1 MWPDNRGMIM
11 GFRENLLQKIQIDR
25 LSRTVR
31 NSMGPPD
38 SGRRIDG
45 EAMRTLVEMGG
56 YRYQKERDLD
66 LYFLNAQEILVLDNE
81 LKIYRT
87 TAEDIGLRKSPTV
100 KEMVSIRNAIKILN
114 DKNVVVSRKADTLER
129 IKSEL
134 ISALD
139 LSFTAADIASLAGEG
154 SQALE
159 NRYADGVIEILTLF
173 AELLGFQEAP
183 KVFQIAHHRIWGRL
197 VQAAPGAW
205 RFGPVVLFG
214 LMDNALKLIRD
225 PVDNQDEE
233 QLQLY
238 QRGKL
243 EALSGDT
250 VWGALKETVIKE
262 KTEEV

>member
-1 MWPDNRGMIM
+1 M

-197 VQAAPGAW
+197 IQPTAGAW
-205 RFGPVVLFG
+205 RFGPAVLFG
-214 LMDNALKLIRD
+214 LMDNALKLI
-225 PVDNQDEE
+225 PNPINSQDEE
-233 QLQLY
+233 QLQQY

-243 EALSGDT
+243 EALSGDA
-250 VWGALKETVIKE
+250 VWGHLKEAVMKD
-262 KTEEV
+262 KSEED